1 MSDHDLRRKLHLANV
16 RGVQAEWHLIRANP
30 FQDIE
35 FGFIS
40 WFAEKLVPLVA
51 AFSLARF
58 ASIRSIGNSVTGDA
72 PKHVV
77 VELGAKRPIVLS
89 SKGDHRLKSF
99 QCLECSF
106 EADGARVDAYSG
118 CGLGHDRADQIVSQ
132 DMCPYLLAHE
142 FWRLAT

>member
-1 MSDHDLRRKLHLANV
+1 M
-16 RGVQAEWHLIRANP
+16 
-30 FQDIE
+30 
-35 FGFIS
+35 
-40 WFAEKLVPLVA
+40 PLVA

-58 ASIRSIGNSVTGDA
+58 ESIRSIGNSVTGDA

-77 VELGAKRPIVLS
+77 VELCAKRPVVLS
-89 SKGDHRLKSF
+89 SKGDHWLKSF

-106 EADGARVDAYSG
+106 ETDGARVDAYSS